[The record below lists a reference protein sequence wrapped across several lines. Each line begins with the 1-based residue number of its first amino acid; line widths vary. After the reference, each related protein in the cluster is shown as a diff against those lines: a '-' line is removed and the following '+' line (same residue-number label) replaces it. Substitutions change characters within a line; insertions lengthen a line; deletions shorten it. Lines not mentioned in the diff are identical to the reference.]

1 MKNGLQGQLIRS
13 DECDFKKDFRN
24 RTSNERRK
32 LKNKREKEL
41 IVNKKKEPEEKM
53 NSIAFGRQ
61 NDLR

>member
-24 RTSNERRK
+24 RTSNEMKKGKMKIKRK
-32 LKNKREKEL
+32 GINSEQKT
-41 IVNKKKEPEEKM
+41 EEKM
-53 NSIAFGRQ
+53 NGIAFGRQ